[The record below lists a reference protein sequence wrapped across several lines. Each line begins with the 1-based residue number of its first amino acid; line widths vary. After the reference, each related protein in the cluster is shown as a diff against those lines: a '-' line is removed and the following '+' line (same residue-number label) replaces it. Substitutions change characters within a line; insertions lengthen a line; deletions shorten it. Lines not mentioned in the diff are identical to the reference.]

1 MILVRA
7 CLAGL
12 LGLMLAANVFAR
24 DDGRAAMLDTLFARL
39 QATTD
44 PSAAQA
50 LEQAIWE
57 QWTIPADPGQREL
70 MMRGIAEMQQRE
82 LGSARAT
89 FTTLI
94 ERAPELSEAWNK
106 RATVEWLLGDLQA
119 SIADICATVKREPRH
134 FGAYSGLGMIRAQMG
149 QPARAVAA
157 FELARKYNPHIVG
170 IDAEIARLKAL
181 GGDAPADP
189 LGCDERTAG
198 R

>member
-7 CLAGL
+7 CLFGL

-24 DDGRAAMLDTLFARL
+24 DDGRAAMLDTLFTKL

-57 QWTIPADPGQREL
+57 QRTIPAHPGQREL

-82 LGSARAT
+82 LDSARAT
-89 FTTLI
+89 FTRLI

-106 RATVEWLLGDLQA
+106 RATVEWLLGDLPA
-119 SIADICATVKREPRH
+119 SIADICETVRREPRH
-134 FGAYSGLGMIRAQMG
+134 FGAYSGLGMIRAQMDE
-149 QPARAVAA
+149 PARAVAA

-181 GGDAPADP
+181 GGDVPADP
-189 LGCDERTAG
+189 LGCDERTAS